1 MNLDRM
7 AQLIRQRHDA
17 PDADTVV
24 EILGAAEQEEALRV
38 LVRQALLT
46 RRAWSMRLAAIA
58 MNRFVASPS
67 DGRVSDVTELIFE
80 LARVVIE
87 VDDDA
92 AIQTCLNAT
101 KWLNET
107 DRLRPRD
114 DHDRQSVLE
123 LLWRSLNSDVYNTRE
138 SGLDTLTSIYDFG
151 DLVELLGGDGTQELR
166 RRIHEARSEA
176 DGELAEDLASAERLL
191 PKA

>member
-7 AQLIRQRHDA
+7 ARLIRERHDA
-17 PDADTVV
+17 PGADAVD

-38 LVRQALLT
+38 LVSQALAA

-58 MNRFVASPS
+58 MNRFAASPS
-67 DGRVSDVTELIFE
+67 DEVVSDVPELIFQ
-80 LARVVIE
+80 LARGVTE

-92 AIQTCLNAT
+92 AIQTCLNAV

-107 DRLRPRD
+107 ERLRPRD
-114 DHDRQSVLE
+114 EHDQQTLLE
-123 LLWRSLNSDVYNTRE
+123 LLSRSLDSDVYNTRE

-151 DLVELLGGDGTQELR
+151 DLVELLGDEGTQELR
-166 RRIHEARSEA
+166 RRVHQALSEA
-176 DGELAEDLASAERLL
+176 DGELAEDLSSAERLL
-191 PKA
+191 A